1 MPNDSGNFPCN
12 HTMECNGH
20 LPIVTA
26 IFPPGK
32 DIATKSAKTKLLMD
46 NQLGPGM
53 SDRGVQVSR
62 SLRLMCPVC

>member
-1 MPNDSGNFPCN
+1 MD
-12 HTMECNGH
+12 CNGH
-20 LPIVTA
+20 LPILTA

-62 SLRLMCPVC
+62 SLRLMCPVCRNNMAGF

>member
-1 MPNDSGNFPCN
+1 MD
-12 HTMECNGH
+12 CNGH

-32 DIATKSAKTKLLMD
+32 DDIATKSAKTKLLMD

-53 SDRGVQVSR
+53 SERGVQVPR